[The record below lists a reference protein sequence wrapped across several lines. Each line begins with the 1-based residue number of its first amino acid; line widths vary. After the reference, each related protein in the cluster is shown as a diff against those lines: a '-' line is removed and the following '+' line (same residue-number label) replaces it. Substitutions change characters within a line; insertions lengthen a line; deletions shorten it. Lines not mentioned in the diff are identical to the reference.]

1 MNKIAEL
8 KSAGS
13 DSPMKKMFYGGM
25 SQIAERMNGNMSNG
39 FGNKGKTSIQISY
52 HSVQMENIKEI
63 SFLSA
68 FGMRFM
74 FQGQYDPIFFNKCH
88 YLI

>member
-39 FGNKGKTSIQISY
+39 FGNKGKTSI
-52 HSVQMENIKEI
+52 
-63 SFLSA
+63 
-68 FGMRFM
+68 
-74 FQGQYDPIFFNKCH
+74 NK
-88 YLI
+88 YEF